1 MSEVRAALL
10 MLLVIWVLA
19 QCTVQIIDTVHEYAI
34 AEMQKQHDLD
44 MRLKQRTDWR
54 AENLSDEV
62 KCKATILQWT
72 EACK

>member
-1 MSEVRAALL
+1 

-44 MRLKQRTDWR
+44 MQLKQRTDWR
-54 AENLSDEV
+54 VHGLSKADA
-62 KCKATILQWT
+62 CKATILQWT
-72 EACK
+72 KSCQ